1 MDINS
6 LVFFFKVAETKSFTK
21 ASKILDIPVSNVSR
35 KINKLESDIGVKLL
49 NRTTRNISLT
59 QDGINLYEKSKPH
72 FEVLENIKSEFIQDD
87 SLVSGLIRLTAPF
100 EEKIYVANLIST
112 FKNSYP
118 NVEFF
123 VHFSNDL
130 ENLIEKSFDFA
141 FRGGNLK
148 NSNLFYFQTREENLY
163 AYIHKNFY
171 YETITPDLIKDIDC
185 FLMENNYYLETLDG
199 EIIQPKNKIIS
210 NSIEFIKQMAER
222 NKSLIYIPEHFSNDN
237 FVKIPFIKEKS
248 TTFQIVYTS
257 KKQNN
262 ICKLF
267 LLHVKNSLGK

>member
-6 LVFFFKVAETKSFTK
+6 LVIFFKVAETKSFTK

-87 SLVSGLIRLTAPF
+87 SLVSGLIRVTAPF

-148 NSNLFYFQTREENLY
+148 NSNLFYFKTREENLY

>member
-72 FEVLENIKSEFIQDD
+72 FEVLEKIKSEFIQDD